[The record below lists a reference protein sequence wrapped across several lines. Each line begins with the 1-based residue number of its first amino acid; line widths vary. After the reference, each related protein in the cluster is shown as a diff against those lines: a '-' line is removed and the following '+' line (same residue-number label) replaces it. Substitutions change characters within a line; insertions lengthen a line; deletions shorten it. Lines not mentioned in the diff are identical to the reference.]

1 MEPRKLPMV
10 TFLTDA
16 NFLAHHASTL
26 TEGFYLSTMMKSTWD
41 TENPM
46 VPTSMESMAMDFSN
60 LKNCVSPHPTR
71 KRSLRR
77 RMTRSSLISL
87 SVAALTLSA
96 FSTAAL
102 AAESEIPKPR
112 NVKLT
117 TKDGVQLSIVYYEGT
132 EGEKTVP
139 VVVIH
144 DWKSKEEG
152 ATYKTLAE
160 YLQRKGYAVILPD
173 LRGHGDST
181 RQKYSGNSRKLDP
194 TKARPESVIDGDLE
208 SIRMFLLEE
217 NNAKRLNLAAT
228 TLLGVGQGAILAC
241 VYAIYDWDPSV
252 RRGRNTRASTQR
264 RGGNEDV
271 KALVLISPEN
281 KIGKQ
286 MKIDALSR
294 HRVGSGDISTL
305 ILVGQKGVDGKS
317 KKPKESKEFK
327 AAKNLYEKL
336 KRNGHETESE
346 DVGKWT
352 LFFNVIDTE
361 LNGEK
366 LVNETNLDLK
376 AREYVRSFLN
386 LRVRDRGI
394 PWSEKTP
401 LKK

>member
-1 MEPRKLPMV
+1 
-10 TFLTDA
+10 
-16 NFLAHHASTL
+16 
-26 TEGFYLSTMMKSTWD
+26 
-41 TENPM
+41 
-46 VPTSMESMAMDFSN
+46 MDFSQQ
-60 LKNCVSPHPTR
+60 KNMVGPPPAR
-71 KRSLRR
+71 KRLLSP
-77 RMTRSSLISL
+77 RMTRSPRIGLC
-87 SVAALTLSA
+87 VATLTLLA
-96 FSTAAL
+96 FSTQAL

-117 TKDGVQLSIVYYEGT
+117 TKDGVQLNIVYYEGT
-132 EGEKTVP
+132 EGEDTVP

-181 RQKYSGNSRKLDP
+181 RQNYSGNSRKLDP
-194 TKARPESVIDGDLE
+194 KKARPESVIDGDLE

-217 NNAKRLNLAAT
+217 NNAKKLNLAAT
-228 TLLGVGQGAILAC
+228 TLVGVGQGAILAC
-241 VYAIYDWDPSV
+241 YYAIYDWDPSV
-252 RRGRNTRASTQR
+252 RGRNTRESTQR

-286 MKIDALSR
+286 MKIDALAR

-305 ILVGQKGVDGKS
+305 ILVGQKSVDGKS
-317 KKPKESKEFK
+317 KKPRETKEFK

-336 KRNGHETESE
+336 KRNGHETESD

-361 LNGEK
+361 LNGET

-376 AREYVRSFLN
+376 ARAYVRSFLN
-386 LRVRDRGI
+386 LRVRDQGI
-394 PWSEKTP
+394 PWTERTP
-401 LKK
+401 YEN